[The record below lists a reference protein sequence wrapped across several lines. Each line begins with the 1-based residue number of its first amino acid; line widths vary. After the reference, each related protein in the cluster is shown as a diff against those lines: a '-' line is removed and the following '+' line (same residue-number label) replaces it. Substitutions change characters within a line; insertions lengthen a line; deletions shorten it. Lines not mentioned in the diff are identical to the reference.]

1 MAVRR
6 GFTAYLPRAEFH
18 NQATSAAQGVGWKL
32 WANVD
37 SSRCFLKP
45 NDIFKWQLFLPPPP
59 PLPLHSNTSWAIL
72 ILLEG
77 GGGGLFTTDESG
89 KYHYLLKTADLMVTT
104 LSLVLCI
111 ICLCSICWL
120 KRSLCIAHANFCKEQ
135 KIEQRSGVTSSTT
148 QMSI

>member
-6 GFTAYLPRAEFH
+6 GFPAYLPRAEFLK
-18 NQATSAAQGVGWKL
+18 QVTSAAQGVGWKL

-45 NDIFKWQLFLPPPP
+45 NDIFKWQLFLPPSPA
-59 PLPLHSNTSWAIL
+59 SAFQYFVGNTSW
-72 ILLEG
+72 

-111 ICLCSICWL
+111 ICLYSICWL

-135 KIEQRSGVTSSTT
+135 KIQQRSGVTSSTT